1 MAEKELGD
9 LLADLLQKLAI
20 SAPVEAAEIET
31 IREGL
36 NSLSRFVDRQ
46 QDINLQAEVDARPVE
61 AKIWS

>member
-1 MAEKELGD
+1 MAEIGD
-9 LLADLLQKLAI
+9 ILADLLQKLALG
-20 SAPVEAAEIET
+20 APVDAAEIET

-61 AKIWS
+61 KRIWS